1 MLGVVISDL
10 SSLPGPATVQTMAC
24 LRGLSV
30 EAPGGVDEMYHSRK
44 CPVLAWPIDSWELR

>member
-10 SSLPGPATVQTMAC
+10 SSLPGSATVQTMAC

-30 EAPGGVDEMYHSRK
+30 GSRGVDEMYHSRK